1 MRPVRLWIKY
11 LHVVLTHK
19 LRSKTRI
26 IHETD
31 YYCTPR
37 GRIIGKFWEKWKLCC
52 AKKSNVLDELK
63 QAEKLRSRKM
73 KKVGWKMKVESW
85 RLKAGRC
92 WQKILKK
99 KCCKTGCQKTD
110 FWKTFE
116 RIEGVFSN
124 FFINQRYSSLAQ
136 LIATFKTFHL
146 VHNLKATKEMMM
158 SNEVCY

>member
-85 RLKAGRC
+85 RLKV
-92 WQKILKK
+92 
-99 KCCKTGCQKTD
+99 
-110 FWKTFE
+110 
-116 RIEGVFSN
+116 EGWGLRV
-124 FFINQRYSSLAQ
+124 
-136 LIATFKTFHL
+136 
-146 VHNLKATKEMMM
+146 EGWMMM
-158 SNEVCY
+158 GEGWMMMGEGGGDVEKLILRGLGGFADRLTN